1 MVQLLC
7 FKFIVVWGVDIM
19 NNEATLESTNS
30 ISIRKVL
37 YIFIKRLFDI
47 VLSLIGCLCLL
58 PVALIVKISYIL
70 NKDYASIFFSQER
83 IGKNGKTFKFYKFR
97 SMVVNAD
104 KVLEELLKNDKEAR
118 KEYKLNKKFKNDPR
132 ITKMGKILR
141 KTSLDELPQ
150 FINVLKGDMSL
161 IGNRPYLPREKDDM
175 GTYFDTIVKTKPG
188 LTGYWQVNGRS
199 NTTFEERLKLEEYY
213 SNHAS
218 LKMDIKILFKTV
230 YVVLFHKGAE

>member
-1 MVQLLC
+1 
-7 FKFIVVWGVDIM
+7 M
-19 NNEATLESTNS
+19 NSEVTLEETQSLH
-30 ISIRKVL
+30 IKK
-37 YIFIKRLFDI
+37 YIYLGVKRLFDI
-47 VLSLIGCLCLL
+47 VLSLVGCIFSL
-58 PVALIVKISYIL
+58 PIALVVKISYIL
-70 NKDYASIFFSQER
+70 NKDYESIFFSQDR

-97 SMVVNAD
+97 SMVVDAD
-104 KVLEELLKNDKEAR
+104 KVLEELLKNDKEAK
-118 KEYKLNKKFKNDPR
+118 KEYKLNKKLKNDPR

-150 FINVLKGDMSL
+150 LINVLKGDMSL
-161 IGNRPYLPREKDDM
+161 IGNRPYLPREKEDM
-175 GTYFDTIVKTKPG
+175 GTYFDDIVKTKPG

>member
-1 MVQLLC
+1 
-7 FKFIVVWGVDIM
+7 M
-19 NNEATLESTNS
+19 NSEATLEETQSLH
-30 ISIRKVL
+30 IKK
-37 YIFIKRLFDI
+37 YIYLGVKRLFDI
-47 VLSLIGCLCLL
+47 VLSLIGCIFLL
-58 PVALIVKISYIL
+58 PIALIVKISYIL
-70 NKDYASIFFSQER
+70 NKDYESIFFSQDR

-104 KVLEELLKNDKEAR
+104 EVLKELLKNDKEAR

-141 KTSLDELPQ
+141 ITSLDELPQ
-150 FINVLKGDMSL
+150 LINVLKGDMSL
-161 IGNRPYLPREKDDM
+161 IGNRPYLPREKEDM
-175 GTYFDTIVKTKPG
+175 GQYFDTIVKTKPG